1 MKLNNNMVN
10 KLRGLNDQ
18 ELWKEI
24 QNMASSYGI
33 KLPDKT
39 PNATEL
45 SKVREALNIGEIN
58 TMEAMR
64 MLNDFKRR
72 QG

>member
-24 QNMASSYGI
+24 QRMASSYGI

-39 PNATEL
+39 PNTTEL